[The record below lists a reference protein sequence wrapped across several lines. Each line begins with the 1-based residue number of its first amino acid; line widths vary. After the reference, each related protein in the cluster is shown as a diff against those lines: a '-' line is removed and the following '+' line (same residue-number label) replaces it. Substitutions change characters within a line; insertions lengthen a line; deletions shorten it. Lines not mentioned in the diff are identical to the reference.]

1 MHVFTRPEPL
11 LEATA
16 HGTVMQQIQ
25 SIPSG
30 DHHISRYLASNSNFD
45 TNAARQQLVQGGHKL
60 HSALSSPTPPVT
72 AFADILDESSL
83 RGFVGPLVIVTMV
96 TFTDIFH
103 GVC

>member
-1 MHVFTRPEPL
+1 MHVFARPEPL

-30 DHHISRYLASNSNFD
+30 GHHISRHPASSSSFD
-45 TNAARQQLVQGGHKL
+45 TSAARQQLVQGGHKL
-60 HSALSSPTPPVT
+60 HSALSSPAPPV
-72 AFADILDESSL
+72 AALADILDKSSL
-83 RGFVGPLVIVTMV
+83 RGFVGPLIIVTMV
-96 TFTDIFH
+96 TLTDIFH

>member
-11 LEATA
+11 LEITA

-30 DHHISRYLASNSNFD
+30 GHHISRHLASNSYFD
-45 TNAARQQLVQGGHKL
+45 TSAARRQLVQGGHKS
-60 HSALSSPTPPVT
+60 HSALSSPTPSIAT
-72 AFADILDESSL
+72 FADILDESSL
-83 RGFVGPLVIVTMV
+83 RGFVGPLIIVTMV